1 MIEAPPVELGALQ
14 ETTAEPLAL
23 EVAVTPVGAPGEVAG
38 VAGTEAVDADPVP
51 AALVAVTV
59 KVYWSPLVRPVTVQL
74 VADVTQVE
82 PSPSVP
88 GLVRSVAV
96 TV

>member
-1 MIEAPPVELGALQ
+1 MIDPSPGVAL
-14 ETTAEPLAL
+14 
-23 EVAVTPVGAPGEVAG
+23 TPVGALDTVAG
-38 VAGTEAVDADPVP
+38 VAAAEAAETELVP